1 MLKVGAFVFRVFLAG
16 FFSEPGGNG
25 RPRFSS
31 GGSDAP
37 QGASFCSLLVAAPRV
52 SAALLDRA
60 VPSIQVWGGVGI
72 PHASSLGRGGDCIS
86 GTTGFLL
93 LQSLESHQDVKV
105 SFTVFF
111 VVIISLSCFCSF
123 LPLFCGVF
131 MAKPRHMVAQSKFIM
146 YYLNKPTLWPL
157 TVGMFFLIT
166 KQPYLLKLL

>member
-1 MLKVGAFVFRVFLAG
+1 MLKVGAFLFRVFLAG
-16 FFSEPGGNG
+16 FFSELVGNG

-37 QGASFCSLLVAAPRV
+37 QGASFCSFLVAAPRV

-93 LQSLESHQDVKV
+93 LQSLESH
-105 SFTVFF
+105 
-111 VVIISLSCFCSF
+111 
-123 LPLFCGVF
+123 
-131 MAKPRHMVAQSKFIM
+131 
-146 YYLNKPTLWPL
+146 
-157 TVGMFFLIT
+157 
-166 KQPYLLKLL
+166 